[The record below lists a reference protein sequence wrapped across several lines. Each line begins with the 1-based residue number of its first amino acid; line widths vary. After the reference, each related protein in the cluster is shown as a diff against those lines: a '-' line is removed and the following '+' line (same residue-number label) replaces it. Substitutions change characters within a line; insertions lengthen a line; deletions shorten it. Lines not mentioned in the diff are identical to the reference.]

1 VASPD
6 YDVVVGGAGIVG
18 ATLALALAR
27 LSEGGAIGAAGR
39 RPLKIA
45 LIEPKQ
51 TVRAPTADAFDSRVV
66 ALTEAS
72 RLLLDALGIWSS
84 MNAVRVCPYTRMY
97 VRDGEGTGCV
107 EFDSADVQQPNLG
120 HIVENSLVQGC
131 LMAAVECQSN
141 IDLRSPDTIRS
152 LSRPGSD
159 CISLALDTATITAS
173 LLVVADGAQSRL
185 RDLCGFEVREW
196 GYGHQAIVATVRCE
210 QGHQF
215 AARQWFSSA
224 GPLAF
229 LPLQTRA
236 GDSHEV
242 SIVWSQV
249 TERSEQL
256 MALTDAAFC
265 QELTAASERELG
277 SIEQV
282 SRRFS
287 FPLRQCHAVDYVQ
300 PRVAL
305 IGDAAHTIHPLAGL
319 GVNLGLSDVSTLCD
333 ELRRSMDKGVDVGTE
348 SALRRYQR
356 RRKPENLAVMAAM
369 EGFKRLFESD
379 QAALRLLRNLGMSRF
394 NRLAPLKNF
403 FIRQA
408 MGLG

>member
-1 VASPD
+1 MASPD

-27 LSEGGAIGAAGR
+27 LSGGGAVGAEGR
-39 RPLKIA
+39 SLKIA
-45 LIEPKQ
+45 LIEPKK
-51 TVRAPTADAFDSRVV
+51 TIHAPAGDAFDSRVV

-72 RLLLDALGIWSS
+72 RLLLDALGVWPSIS
-84 MNAVRVCPYTRMY
+84 AVRVCPYTRMY
-97 VRDGEGTGCV
+97 VRDGEGSGCV

-120 HIVENSLVQGC
+120 HIIENSLVQHS
-131 LMAAVECQSN
+131 LMAAVERQTN

-159 CISLALDTATITAS
+159 SISLALDATTVTAS
-173 LLVVADGAQSRL
+173 LLVIADGAQSRL

-210 QGHQF
+210 KGHQY
-215 AARQWFSSA
+215 AARQWFSAA

-256 MALTDAAFC
+256 MALTDEAFG
-265 QELTAASERELG
+265 QELTTASERELG

-319 GVNLGLSDVSTLCD
+319 GVNLGLSDVSVLSD
-333 ELRRSMDKGVDVGTE
+333 ELQRSMDKGVDVGAQP
-348 SALRRYQR
+348 ALQRYQR

-379 QAALRLLRNLGMSRF
+379 EAALRLLRNLGMNRF
-394 NRLAPLKNF
+394 NRLAPLKNL

>member
-1 VASPD
+1 MTSPE

-27 LSEGGAIGAAGR
+27 LSADAVSGVGGRA
-39 RPLKIA
+39 LKVA
-45 LIEPKQ
+45 LIEPRQKLPRS
-51 TVRAPTADAFDSRVV
+51 TSDEFDSRVV

-72 RLLLDALGIWSS
+72 RLLLEALGVWPSVT
-84 MNAVRVCPYTRMY
+84 AVRVCPYTRMR

-120 HIVENSLVQGC
+120 HIVENSLVQDC
-131 LMAAVECQSN
+131 LMAAVDRQTN
-141 IDLRSPDTIRS
+141 IDLRCPDTIRS

-159 CISLALDTATITAS
+159 RISLALDHTTITTS

-196 GYGHQAIVATVRCE
+196 GYGHQAIVTTARCE
-210 QGHQF
+210 KGHQDT
-215 AARQWFSSA
+215 ARQWFLPA

-236 GDSHEV
+236 GDRHNV
-242 SIVWSQV
+242 SIVWSQT
-249 TERSEQL
+249 TEQSERL
-256 MALTDAAFC
+256 KALPDAAFC
-265 QELTAASERELG
+265 CALTAASERELG
-277 SIEQV
+277 NVEQV

-319 GVNLGLSDVSTLCD
+319 GVNLGLSDVRVLC
-333 ELRRSMDKGVDVGTE
+333 EEVRRSLSKGVDLGAE
-348 SALRRYQR
+348 QALRRYQR

-369 EGFKRLFESD
+369 EGFKRLFASD
-379 QAALRLLRNLGMSRF
+379 QAALRLLRNLGMNRF
-394 NRLAPLKNF
+394 NGLAPLKRLLA
-403 FIRQA
+403 RQA
-408 MGLG
+408 MGLR